1 MHTKTETCPC
11 GGAHINVGCVGE
23 DIFSIEAINCSQYF
37 VHKNCS
43 VDFVCDVCHRT
54 FSSAD
59 AYMLNAASV
68 MSLLKSLPER
78 IDEYNKSEARQCGMY
93 DVHSN
98 PEGNATI
105 GNFKICKSGPDKVWI
120 QDGESEGGEFPVAD
134 FEKVVKEYFDKN
146 F

>member
-1 MHTKTETCPC
+1 MYTKTETCPC

-23 DIFSIEAINCSQYF
+23 DIFSIESVNCSQYF

>member
-43 VDFVCDVCHRT
+43 VDFVCDVCNRT

-68 MSLLKSLPER
+68 MSLLKSLPEK
-78 IDEYNKSEARQCGMY
+78 IDEYNKQQRGTQCQLKKY
-93 DVHSN
+93 
-98 PEGNATI
+98 
-105 GNFKICKSGPDKVWI
+105 
-120 QDGESEGGEFPVAD
+120 
-134 FEKVVKEYFDKN
+134 
-146 F
+146 

>member
-1 MHTKTETCPC
+1 MPTKTETYPC
-11 GGAHINVGCVGE
+11 GNAHIEVECVGE
-23 DIFSIEAINCSQYF
+23 DIFSINAVNCSQYF

-68 MSLLKSLPER
+68 MTLLNSLPER
-78 IDEYNKSEARQCGMY
+78 IDEYNRSEKKCGMY

-98 PEGNATI
+98 PEGNVTI
-105 GNFKICKSGPDKVWI
+105 GNFKICKSGSDKIWI
-120 QDGESEGGEFPVAD
+120 QDGENEGGEFSVVD
-134 FEKVVKEYFDKN
+134 FEVVVKKYFDKN